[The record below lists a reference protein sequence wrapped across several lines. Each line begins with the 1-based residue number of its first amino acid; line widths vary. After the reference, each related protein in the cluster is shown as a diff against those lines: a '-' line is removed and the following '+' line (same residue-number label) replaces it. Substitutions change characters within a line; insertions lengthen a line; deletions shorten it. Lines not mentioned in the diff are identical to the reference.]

1 MNDNLLVACQ
11 NRIDTVRVAADAAKR
26 VGDTMVFDDLCS
38 IIWHLEAEL
47 IFERRRKAWTI

>member
-1 MNDNLLVACQ
+1 MNDNLLIACQ

-26 VGDTMVFDDLCS
+26 DGDTMVYEDLCS

-47 IFERRRKAWTI
+47 IFERRRRAWTI